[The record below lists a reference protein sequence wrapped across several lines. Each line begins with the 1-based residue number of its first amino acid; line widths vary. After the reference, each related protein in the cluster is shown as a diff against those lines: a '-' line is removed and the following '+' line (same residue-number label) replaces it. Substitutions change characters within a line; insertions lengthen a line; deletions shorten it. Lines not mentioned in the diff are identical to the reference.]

1 MIYSVIQR
9 FVWWPCAVRNEKLRI
24 EWVWWRKVYLGR
36 YLRPDGS
43 YGYTEWCTSER
54 LARGYAVQARL
65 RAVKAA
71 RQ

>member
-1 MIYSVIQR
+1 MMY
-9 FVWWPCAVRNEKLRI
+9 FVQKKFAWVPCPVRNEKLRL
-24 EWVWWRKVYLGR
+24 EWVWWRTVYLGR
-36 YLRPDGS
+36 FRRPDTS
-43 YGYTEWCTSER
+43 YGYTEWCISER